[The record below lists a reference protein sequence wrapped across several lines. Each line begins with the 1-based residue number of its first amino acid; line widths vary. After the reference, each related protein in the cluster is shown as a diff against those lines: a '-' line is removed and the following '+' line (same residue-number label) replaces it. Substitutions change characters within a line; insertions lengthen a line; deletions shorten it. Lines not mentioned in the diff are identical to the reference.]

1 MTKHFYVDGLQYPL
15 PNREYFVEA
24 QTAGLDLL
32 HITVVYWQDCLEAI
46 TVLGDWLTF
55 LRANADLLYPA
66 VDAEGL
72 HLDTEDKRI
81 GIIFGFQNC
90 SPIANNLRMLEVYR
104 RLNVGIMQ
112 LSYNN
117 QSALCCGCYESYDSG
132 LSRFGREAIK
142 EMNRLG
148 LIVDMSHSSEKST
161 LEAIEASQRP
171 VTISHAQSQHFHRAL
186 RNKSETVIKELLASG
201 GMLGLSLYPFHIK
214 DGGDC
219 TLETLTT
226 EIRRLVDAYGIDGIG
241 FGTDLC
247 QGQPVSELEHMRNGR
262 WTNSKDYGE
271 GSPENSGWPA
281 PPSWYSRVGDFP
293 KLQQGLEQAGFSAT
307 EVAKIMGGNWL
318 NFLRASLA
326 AHSPGGKS
334 DD

>member
-1 MTKHFYVDGLQYPL
+1 MTKHFYVDGVQYPL
-15 PNREYFVEA
+15 PTREYFIEA
-24 QTAGLDLL
+24 QASGINLL
-32 HITVVYWQDCLEAI
+32 HVTVVYWQDCLETI
-46 TVLGDWLTF
+46 TVLGDWLA
-55 LRANADLLYPA
+55 LLHANADLVYPA
-66 VDAEGL
+66 MDAEGL
-72 HLDTEDKRI
+72 HVEAESQRNRM

-117 QSALCCGCYESYDSG
+117 QSPLCCGCYESYDSG

-161 LEAIEASQRP
+161 LEAIAASERP
-171 VTISHAQSQHFHRAL
+171 LTISHAQSQNFRRAV
-186 RNKSETVIKELLASG
+186 RTKSETVIKELLASG
-201 GMLGLSLYPFHIK
+201 GMFGLSLYPFHIK

-226 EIRRLVDAYGIDGIG
+226 EIRRLVDTYGIDGIG

-281 PPSWYSRVGDFP
+281 APSWYSRVSDFP
-293 KLQQGLEQAGFSAT
+293 KLQQGLEQAGFSTT

-318 NFLRASLA
+318 DFLRASLA
-326 AHSPGGKS
+326 PRP
-334 DD
+334 